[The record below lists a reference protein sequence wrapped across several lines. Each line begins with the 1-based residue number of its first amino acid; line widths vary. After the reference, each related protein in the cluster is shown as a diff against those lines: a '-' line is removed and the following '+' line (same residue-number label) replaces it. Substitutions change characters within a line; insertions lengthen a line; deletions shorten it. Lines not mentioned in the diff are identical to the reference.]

1 MLMPKRTKWRKQMRG
16 KIRGEATRGNEVS
29 FGEFGLQSLEPAW
42 LSARVIEAGRVAA
55 SRSAPEAKLWIRVFP
70 HKSVSKKAAETRMG
84 TGKGDVEFWAYFW
97 IGFVRLGVA
106 FVVCHLIGRA
116 YGRTVLIWFGKYL
129 GVRAE
134 QIHKIMDMFHHA
146 EWFVIP
152 FFVGSNIV
160 AAISGIAR
168 VSAGRLAVLL

>member
-29 FGEFGLQSLEPAW
+29 FGEFGLQSLEPGW

-84 TGKGDVEFWAYFW
+84 TGKGDVEFWAAVIKPGTILYELDGVTEETARTAFNRVAHKLPLR
-97 IGFVRLGVA
+97 VRL
-106 FVVCHLIGRA
+106 
-116 YGRTVLIWFGKYL
+116 
-129 GVRAE
+129 VRRR
-134 QIHKIMDMFHHA
+134 H
-146 EWFVIP
+146 
-152 FFVGSNIV
+152 G
-160 AAISGIAR
+160 
-168 VSAGRLAVLL
+168 